1 MLPQNA
7 EFILNKLNENGY
19 EAFLVGGCVRDK
31 LLNKIPEDYDITTNA
46 LPEQIAQLFN
56 EFHLNLKGLKHGTVG
71 VIIQGEMIEITT
83 YRIEREYVDF
93 RRPQEVTFTAHLV
106 EDLARRDFTI
116 NAMAMDINEN
126 IIDIFDGKKDL
137 KNKIIQTVNE
147 PEQRFSEDA
156 LRIMRCLRFAS
167 KEGFKIEKS
176 TLKYANLLAPNLKHI
191 AYERIYTELKKMLM
205 LPNAYNI
212 IKVTKPVFV
221 NVFPTLNTD
230 SWDKIC
236 EDIKNCDCAWLLSLA
251 VLLMNSDT
259 KKELERLKA
268 ESKTKRLI
276 LNLKE
281 LLNQNIA
288 NNQAFLQKMMCL
300 YSKEQ
305 ILFLCAYLTVTTKE
319 DYNKNALLASQ
330 GITSV
335 NELDITG
342 QTLKSL
348 GFKSYKIKQ
357 ALNLLLNA
365 VIENKVKNEEKDLI
379 EYVKNRLN

>member
-1 MLPQNA
+1 MLSKNA
-7 EFILNKLNENGY
+7 QYILNKLNEHGF
-19 EAFLVGGCVRDK
+19 EAYLVGGCVRDK
-31 LLNKIPEDYDITTNA
+31 LLNKQPEDYDVTTNA
-46 LPEQIAQLFN
+46 LPKEIEKVFSD
-56 EFHLNLKGLKHGTVG
+56 FHLNLKGLKHGTVG
-71 VIIQGEMIEITT
+71 VIINGEMIEITT
-83 YRIEREYVDF
+83 YRIEKEYVDF
-93 RRPQEVTFTAHLV
+93 RKPREVAFTSDLI

-126 IIDIFDGKKDL
+126 IIDVFDGKKDL

-147 PEQRFSEDA
+147 PEQRFNEDA

-167 KEGFKIEKS
+167 IEGFKIEKS

-212 IKVTKPVFV
+212 IKETRPVFE
-221 NVFPTLNTD
+221 NIFPTLNIANWNEL
-230 SWDKIC
+230 SKNIQKC
-236 EDIKNCDCAWLLSLA
+236 NCDWMLALAILLI
-251 VLLMNSDT
+251 NGET
-259 KKELERLKA
+259 KQELERLKV
-268 ESKTKRLI
+268 ESKTKKLI

-281 LLNQNIA
+281 LLNQNVK
-288 NNQAFLQKMMCL
+288 NDQAFLQKMMCV

-305 ILFLCAYLTVTTKE
+305 ILFLCAYLTIITDE
-319 DYNKNALLASQ
+319 DYNKNAKKASK

-342 QTLKSL
+342 ETLKNL

-357 ALNLLLNA
+357 ALNILLDA
-365 VIENKVKNEEKDLI
+365 VIENKVKNQEKDLI
-379 EYVKNRLN
+379 EYAKKQA

>member
-1 MLPQNA
+1 MLSPNA
-7 EFILNKLNENGY
+7 MYVLNKLEENGFQAY
-19 EAFLVGGCVRDK
+19 VVGGCVRDK

-46 LPEQIAQLFN
+46 YPQEIQEVFSK
-56 EFHLNLKGLKHGTVG
+56 FHLNLKGLKHGTVG
-71 VIIQGEMIEITT
+71 VIIKGEMIEVTT
-83 YRIEREYVDF
+83 YRIEKEYVDF
-93 RRPQEVTFTAHLV
+93 RRPQKVTFTASLI

-126 IIDIFDGKKDL
+126 IIDAFNGKSDL
-137 KNKIIQTVNE
+137 KNKIIRTVGE
-147 PEQRFSEDA
+147 PEKRFNEDA

-167 KEGFKIEKS
+167 QEGFVIEEN
-176 TLKYANLLAPNLKHI
+176 TLNFANRLAPNLKHI

-212 IKVTKPVFV
+212 IKETKPVFT
-221 NVFPTLNTD
+221 NVFPTLNVKD
-230 SWDKIC
+230 WDKLSKN
-236 EDIKNCDCAWLLSLA
+236 IKQCACDWLLALA
-251 VLLMNSDT
+251 MLLINSDT
-259 KKELERLKA
+259 KQELERLKT

-281 LLNQNIA
+281 LLNKDIK
-288 NNQAFLQKMMCL
+288 NNQADLQKQMCE

-305 ILFLCAYLTVTTKE
+305 ILFLCRYLTITTGE
-319 DYNKNALLASQ
+319 DYNKNASLAAT

-342 QTLKSL
+342 QTLKNL

-357 ALNLLLNA
+357 ALNFLLDA
-365 VIENKVKNEEKDLI
+365 VIENKVKNKEKDLI
-379 EYVKNRLN
+379 KYIEK

>member
-1 MLPQNA
+1 MLSPNA
-7 EFILNKLNENGY
+7 MYVLNKLEENGFQAY
-19 EAFLVGGCVRDK
+19 VVGGCVRDT

-46 LPEQIAQLFN
+46 YPQEIQEVFS

-71 VIIQGEMIEITT
+71 VIINGEMIEVTT
-83 YRIEREYVDF
+83 YRIEKEYVDF
-93 RRPQEVTFTAHLV
+93 RRPQNVTFTASLI

-126 IIDIFDGKKDL
+126 IIDAFNGKSDL
-137 KNKIIQTVNE
+137 KNKIIRTVGE
-147 PEQRFSEDA
+147 PEKRINEDA

-212 IKVTKPVFV
+212 IKVTKPVFI
-221 NVFPTLNTD
+221 NVFPTLNVKD
-230 SWDKIC
+230 WDKLS
-236 EDIKNCDCAWLLSLA
+236 ENIKQCACDWLLALA
-251 VLLMNSDT
+251 VLLINSDT
-259 KKELERLKA
+259 QQELERLKT

-281 LLNQNIA
+281 LLNKDIK
-288 NNQAFLQKMMCL
+288 NNQADLQKLMCE

-305 ILFLCAYLTVTTKE
+305 ILFLCRYLTITTGE
-319 DYNKNALLASQ
+319 DYNKNASLAAT

-342 QTLKSL
+342 QTLKNL

-357 ALNLLLNA
+357 ALNVLLNA
-365 VIENKVKNEEKDLI
+365 VIENRVKNEEKALK
-379 EYVKNRLN
+379 EYLKK